1 MREVVL
7 SWNFNERKIH
17 FYEDEAAEF
26 KPQESS
32 SNPTAKRKKMKL
44 REAMQLSY
52 GRAGIQLLLPCL

>member
-17 FYEDEAAEF
+17 LYEGEGAEF